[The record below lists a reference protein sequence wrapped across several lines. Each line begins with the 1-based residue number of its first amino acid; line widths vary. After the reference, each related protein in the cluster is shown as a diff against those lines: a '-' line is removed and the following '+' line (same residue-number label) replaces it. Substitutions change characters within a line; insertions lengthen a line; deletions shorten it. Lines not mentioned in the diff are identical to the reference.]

1 MVAALDVSAAALADG
16 NAIPAQAVDL
26 AARSV
31 IPAWLYRAVGTLGW
45 RSQARANGAAS
56 DLAAQPYLASH

>member
-1 MVAALDVSAAALADG
+1 MVAALDLSAAALADG
-16 NAIPAQAVDL
+16 HAIPAQAAAL

-31 IPAWLYRAVGTLGW
+31 IPAWVYRAVGTMGW
-45 RSQARANGAAS
+45 RSQARANGATT